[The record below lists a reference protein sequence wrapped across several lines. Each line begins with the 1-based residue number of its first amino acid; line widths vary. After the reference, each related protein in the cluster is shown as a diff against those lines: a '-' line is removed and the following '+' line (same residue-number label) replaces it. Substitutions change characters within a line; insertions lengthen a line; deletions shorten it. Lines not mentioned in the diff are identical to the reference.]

1 MSRTPA
7 SNKKT
12 KRPHRPPPPP
22 PTTFAPRKWAAG
34 EAVRVLRRRDG
45 RKGADATVRSH
56 DGDTVRLLF
65 DNGSEADVPA
75 GYDARRAVV
84 RRPDQTVALPEDC
97 VRHVAGFL
105 SAKRA
110 LRAAGV
116 AAAWKNA
123 ARHDGDWRRRGAA
136 RWPYEVA
143 GAVASWRD
151 VYRRR
156 LSAER
161 ALRDDVRAG
170 VLPRRL
176 FAPRLCANP
185 CCAERFLTR
194 RDALAHHRVHPH
206 SWLGIDFDDEVWLN
220 DRARGTIL
228 YRDDRKRELQVHAME
243 ILEHRPI
250 SPTIGLCANFDM

>member
-1 MSRTPA
+1 MSRPPA

-97 VRHVAGFL
+97 MRHVAGFL
-105 SAKRA
+105 HPADHVAQKGFGSA
-110 LRAAGV
+110 
-116 AAAWKNA
+116 
-123 ARHDGDWRRRGAA
+123 
-136 RWPYEVA
+136 
-143 GAVASWRD
+143 
-151 VYRRR
+151 
-156 LSAER
+156 
-161 ALRDDVRAG
+161 
-170 VLPRRL
+170 
-176 FAPRLCANP
+176 
-185 CCAERFLTR
+185 
-194 RDALAHHRVHPH
+194 
-206 SWLGIDFDDEVWLN
+206 LG
-220 DRARGTIL
+220 
-228 YRDDRKRELQVHAME
+228 Q
-243 ILEHRPI
+243 
-250 SPTIGLCANFDM
+250 